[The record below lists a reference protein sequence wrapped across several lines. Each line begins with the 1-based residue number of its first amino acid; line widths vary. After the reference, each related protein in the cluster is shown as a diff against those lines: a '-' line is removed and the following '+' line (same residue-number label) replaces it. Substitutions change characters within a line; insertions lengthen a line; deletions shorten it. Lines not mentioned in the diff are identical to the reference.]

1 MEVLSYLIKV
11 NLYWILF
18 YACYWLLLRKHTF
31 FHWNRGY
38 LLGSLLISFVLPA
51 MSIAGQAPV
60 IEHAV
65 YAAAAIPV
73 YVSTPQSDSYF
84 NNWMEFVWIL
94 QTLGAVLMLS
104 RLFEALRDLRAFIQ
118 GGETIDFD
126 DHTLILLPNSETGSF
141 SFLKWIVISRND
153 YEDNF
158 DVILRHETVHVRQM
172 HSVDIL
178 LIELLKSIFW
188 FNPALW
194 LYKRSLQEVH
204 EFLADE
210 QAPNRDQYTSFL
222 VSYALNTPIASLTNH
237 FFNSSLLLNRV
248 KMIYKNRNSNWSLSK
263 YLVIIPVIGLMMLL
277 TSARERL
284 LDSVNKHINT
294 TASATLNITIEGTV
308 SNMSGEPVE
317 GATVVV
323 KGGTKGATTNSKG
336 YFKIVDL
343 ALNNTLVIS
352 HINYQSAEFYIDKN
366 SPANLVI
373 KLRNADNII
382 SGTVISGNTSS
393 TTPPQDAVEK
403 QPGKDASKP
412 AFSVVEQKPEFPG
425 GQAALSQYLSQNIL
439 YPAEALENKTQGEVT
454 VSFIVNEKGYVRSPS
469 IVKGLGSGIDEEAVR
484 VVLSMPK
491 WNPGIQGGKQVPVR
505 YSMPIQFSLS
515 APANTEMRQGY
526 LLKPSMPTGLSLTTF
541 GTSNPLVIIDGIK
554 QQERGTN
561 GVSKIDPDKIQSI
574 NVLKGQSATTAYGE
588 EGRDGVLI
596 IKTKK

>member
-31 FHWNRGY
+31 FHWNRSY